1 MRTEEPNARGI
12 GIMAEGGAN
21 LAKLEDFGGEVAEHW
36 QEAGG
41 SSVLDKNGDEVG
53 TVEELYVWEEASTV
67 HLIKVTGDEGSFL
80 IPVHVVT
87 NVDEDGVKLE
97 TAKDKVTGSPEHESD
112 DAPDDEARR
121 AAFDHFGY
129 PDPLDLGGS

>member
-1 MRTEEPNARGI
+1 MEGCTEAKGE

-21 LAKLEDFGGEVAEHW
+21 LVRLEDFGGEVDEHW

-53 TVEELYVWEEASTV
+53 TVEVLYVWEDASTV
-67 HLIKVTGDEGSFL
+67 HLIKVSGEEGSFL
-80 IPVHVVT
+80 IPVHAVT

-97 TAKDKVTGSPEHESD
+97 TAKDKVTGSPEYDSD
-112 DAPDDEARR
+112 DVPDDETRR
-121 AAFDHFGY
+121 AAFGHFGY
-129 PDPLDLGGS
+129 PDPLDLGGT